1 MSMKPASG
9 ELKSSPAPI
18 SPSLLQPWM
27 LVVIAVVSVQIG
39 AAIAKQLFETIGFGG
54 VVFLRLFLGGIIFM
68 LASRPRVLGYSR
80 RVYGMMV
87 IYGVTIAANML
98 TFYAAIER
106 IPLGIA
112 VAIAFAGPLLVSV
125 LGSRRAIDFLWIVL
139 AAVGILLLSPITD
152 ATLDPVGL
160 AIAAVCGF
168 AWAVFIVVTKRASN
182 MLPGNTMLALSMC
195 IGALVAAPFGAVS
208 AVGVLA
214 TPALVGLALVVAL
227 LSSVIP
233 FWLEFKALKS
243 LAPRTF
249 GLLVSLEPVAAALMG
264 FLILQENLSAEK
276 VAGIGLV
283 TIAAAATTRS
293 DRQAHN
299 AAGEEIPAVPL
310 E

>member
-1 MSMKPASG
+1 MSPNVVSGSEKLSQQVDFAAGLGENADFHYDHNIPVSQESAFKPMSINPASG
-9 ELKSSPAPI
+9 ELKPSDKPAALP
-18 SPSLLQPWM
+18 LLQPWM
-27 LVVIAVVSVQIG
+27 LVVVAVVSVQIG

-54 VVFLRLFLGGIIFM
+54 VVFLRLFLGGLIFVA
-68 LASRPRVLGYSR
+68 ASRPRLWGYSP
-80 RVYGMMV
+80 RVYAYMGV
-87 IYGVTIAANML
+87 YGVTIAANML

-152 ATLDPVGL
+152 ATLDPLGL

-168 AWAVFIVVTKRASN
+168 AWAVYILVTKRVSN
-182 MLPGNTMLALSMC
+182 LLPGNTMLALAMC
-195 IGALVAAPFGAVS
+195 IGALVAAPFGAAS

-214 TPALVGLALVVAL
+214 TPALIGLALVVAL
-227 LSSVIP
+227 LSAVIP
-233 FWLEFKALKS
+233 FWLEFRALKS

-264 FLILQENLSAEK
+264 
-276 VAGIGLV
+276 
-283 TIAAAATTRS
+283 
-293 DRQAHN
+293 
-299 AAGEEIPAVPL
+299 
-310 E
+310 